1 MTKQLTYFFAIFA
14 LLALAGCRGRP
25 SSKPP
30 IHPNPNMDSQFK
42 YKAQASSTLFAD
54 SAAMRPKV
62 AGTVARGFLR
72 EDSEYYE
79 GKDANGD
86 WVKSVPVQTA
96 MNELGVSTKLDF
108 VKRGQERYMIYC
120 LPCHG
125 ASGYGDG
132 IVTTR
137 GLPKPLNLHDASFV
151 RADGQLYDTITNGSL
166 SGNMNPYRHQVQV
179 ADRWAIVSYL
189 RALQRSQS
197 AKIDDA
203 PEAVRGSLRK

>member
-1 MTKQLTYFFAIFA
+1 MIKQLTLFFAILA
-14 LLALAGCRGRP
+14 LLVLAGCRGRP

-42 YKAQASSTLFAD
+42 YKPQGSAPLFAD
-54 SAAMRPKV
+54 SAAMRPK
-62 AGTVARGFLR
+62 AEGTVARGFLR

-79 GKDANGD
+79 GKDANGKWID
-86 WVKSVPVQTA
+86 SVPAESA
-96 MNELGVSTKLDF
+96 MAELGIASKLDF
-108 VKRGQERYMIYC
+108 VKRGQERYQIYC
-120 LPCHG
+120 TPCHG

-132 IVTTR
+132 IITTR
-137 GLPKPLNLHDASFV
+137 GLPKPLNFHDVTFV
-151 RADGQLYDTITNGSL
+151 REDGQLYDTITNGSL

-203 PEAVRGSLRK
+203 PESVRGSLRQ

>member
-1 MTKQLTYFFAIFA
+1 MTKQLTYFFALCA
-14 LLALAGCRGRP
+14 LLTLAGCRGRP

-42 YKAQASSTLFAD
+42 YKAQAGSTLFAD
-54 SAAMRPKV
+54 AAAMRPKV
-62 AGTVARGFLR
+62 EGTVARGFLR
-72 EDSEYYE
+72 EDSEYYK

-86 WVKSVPVQTA
+86 WVKSVPAQAA
-96 MNELGVSTKLDF
+96 MNELGISTKLDF
-108 VKRGQERYMIYC
+108 MKRGQERYMIYC

-137 GLPKPLNLHDASFV
+137 GLPKPLNLHDVSFV